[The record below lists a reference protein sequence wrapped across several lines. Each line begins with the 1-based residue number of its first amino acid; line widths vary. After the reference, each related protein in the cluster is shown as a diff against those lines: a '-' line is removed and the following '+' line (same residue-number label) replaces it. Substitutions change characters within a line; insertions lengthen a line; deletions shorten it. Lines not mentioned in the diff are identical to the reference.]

1 MEEPMI
7 ETRLTGESSA
17 ILKVWGNL
25 DWSGAVILRHLV
37 SDLVRP
43 NLQLVIDLDHL
54 EDLDGV
60 GVSALLGTV
69 RRLRAIGGT
78 TRFQNFP
85 ARLRPYLQASGASE
99 ILGRTG
105 TTIAEGIA

>member
-1 MEEPMI
+1 MI

-17 ILKVWGNL
+17 VLKVWGNL

-37 SDLVRP
+37 GDLVRP
-43 NLQLVIDLDHL
+43 NMQLLIDLGRL

-69 RRLRAIGGT
+69 RRLRAVGGT
-78 TRFQNFP
+78 TRIENFP
-85 ARLRPYLQASGASE
+85 MRLLPALGASGAVRVFS
-99 ILGRTG
+99 RTG
-105 TTIAEGIA
+105 TIPGDRTA